1 MPSLKAQ
8 RYNHNPQLAEFIE
21 NELHY
26 LDFEQ
31 AIDFYKEFTDK
42 TKNLDDLAFLACN
55 DRFFLLAHMLN
66 RHDIVHPWLYDRC
79 REVEANP
86 DGWLDLWAR
95 YHYKS
100 TIITFAG
107 VIQEILI
114 DPELTVAIFSHTQ
127 PIAKAFLE
135 QIKRELEANGK
146 LKEVFDDVLFAN
158 PQAESPRW
166 SAEGIIVKRLSNP
179 REATVE
185 AHGLVDGQPISR
197 HYSLLVYDDVVTE
210 KSVTNP
216 DQITKTTRMWEL
228 SDNLSTHLGARKWH
242 AGTRYHHGDTYGIIL
257 ERKALRERRYAA
269 TDDGTLKGNPIFL
282 SQKRWN
288 EVKTAQK
295 STVAAQMLLNPTAGN
310 EQIFLSEWFSGYET
324 VPAMMN
330 VYILCDPS
338 KGKKKHSTRS
348 GSESD
353 NTAIAVIGIDQGGN
367 KYLLDGYCH
376 RMKLSTR
383 YSFIKELHKKWSSFP
398 GVQVVKVGYEQ
409 YGQQV
414 DLEVLEEYME
424 RDRVYFEIEEL
435 NFPREGLHSK
445 KHRVERLEPDVKT
458 GRFRMPA
465 LVHHPDMV
473 PPAMENNPIPAIDR
487 QIGITPGTVY
497 WSAWTQEDY
506 DAWAAA
512 GKANNPAVGQIMYR
526 PLRGLTKAQRWM
538 KDTQQS
544 HRIVTPLRRL
554 DEDGNIYDLT
564 RVFMEEAR
572 FFPFAPHDDL
582 IDAVSRIY
590 DIEPC
595 SPVAFESIMTEAS
608 QEDQY
613 GVPGGDD

>member
-1 MPSLKAQ
+1 MPILRAQ
-8 RYNHNPQLAEFIE
+8 RYNHNPRLADFIE

-31 AIDFYKEFTDK
+31 ACDFYKKFTAENK
-42 TKNLDDLAFLACN
+42 KLDDLAFLACN
-55 DRFFLLAHMLN
+55 DRFFLLAHLLN
-66 RHDIVHPWLYDRC
+66 RADIVHPWLYDRC
-79 REVEANP
+79 REVERKS
-86 DGWLDLWAR
+86 DGMLDLWAR

-114 DPELTVAIFSHTQ
+114 DPELTVAIFSHTK
-127 PIAKAFLE
+127 PIAHAFLE

-146 LKEVFDDVLFAN
+146 LKQCFEDVLYQDPKN
-158 PQAESPRW
+158 ESPKW
-166 SAEGIIVKRLSNP
+166 TGDAIINKRISNP
-179 REATVE
+179 REATCE

-197 HYSLLVYDDVVTE
+197 HYNLLVYDDVVTE

-216 DQITKTTRMWEL
+216 DQITKTTRAWEL
-228 SDNLSTHLGARKWH
+228 SDNLSTHKGARKWH

-257 ERKALRERRYAA
+257 DRKALKERRYAA
-269 TDDGTLKGNPIFL
+269 TDDGTLKGKPVFL
-282 SQKRWN
+282 TQKRWD

-310 EQIFLSEWFSGYET
+310 EQIFLSEWFRGYET

-330 VYILCDPS
+330 VYIMCDPS
-338 KGKKKHSTRS
+338 KGRKRTTS
-348 GSESD
+348 GRGAD
-353 NTAIAVIGIDQGGN
+353 PDKTAIAVVGIDQGGN

-376 RMKLSTR
+376 IMKLSTR
-383 YSFIKELHKKWSSFP
+383 YAFLKELFRKWSAYP

-409 YGQQV
+409 YAQQV

-424 RDRVYFEIEEL
+424 RDRIYFEIEEL

-445 KHRVERLEPDVKT
+445 KHRVERLEPDVRS

-465 LVHHPDMV
+465 VVHHPEMV
-473 PPAMENNPIPAIDR
+473 PPSLDDNAPIPQNAR
-487 QIGITPGTVY
+487 NAGITPGTVI
-497 WSAWTQEDY
+497 WNAWTQEDS
-506 DAWAAA
+506 DLWAAN
-512 GKANNPAVGQIMYR
+512 GKPNNPPVGHILYR
-526 PLRGLTKAQRWM
+526 PLRGFTRAQRWM
-538 KDTQQS
+538 QDTQQA
-544 HRIVTPLRRL
+544 HRIVSPLRRL
-554 DEDGNIYDLT
+554 DEDGSIYDLT

-590 DIEPC
+590 DMEPC
-595 SPVAFESIMTEAS
+595 SPVAFESTATEAAA
-608 QEDQY
+608 EDSY
-613 GVPGGDD
+613 GVPSGE